1 MSDDYTHLGPAA
13 REAIDCTAEERI
25 IRINSRRFTDYPRC
39 RSVLEM
45 MTGQLAQP
53 KGRLKPNLLI
63 WGESGQGK
71 STIIKKHLRDHV
83 PVFDETAG
91 IRHTPVVGIEMPPM
105 CDVRWFYNDLLRA
118 IDAPITTARGINSGL
133 VQRIMDLYQML
144 GVRQIVIDEAH
155 NMLIGSVN
163 QQRAMLAAIR
173 HISNQLEVP
182 LVLVGTRD
190 AREALMHDRQLT
202 RRFRF
207 IELPVWK
214 EGQEFAALVG
224 SVLRSLPLR
233 CPSVVT
239 PRALKTLVNHA
250 EGITAGVFEILVN
263 LGVSAIE
270 TGEERITPAAIIE
283 YTKLSAAA

>member
-1 MSDDYTHLGPAA
+1 MSDDYSHLGPAA
-13 REAIDCTAEERI
+13 REAIDCPAEERI

-45 MTGQLAQP
+45 MAGQLAQP
-53 KGRLKPNLLI
+53 KGTLKPNLLI

-71 STIIKKHLRDHV
+71 STIIKKHLREHV
-83 PVFDETAG
+83 PVFDEIAG
-91 IRHTPVVGIEMPPM
+91 IRHTPVVSLEMPPM
-105 CDVRWFYNDLLRA
+105 CDVRWFYGDLLRA
-118 IDAPITTARGINSGL
+118 IDAPDDSNRGVRSAL
-133 VQRIMDLYQML
+133 VHRIMQLYQIL

-155 NMLIGSVN
+155 NMLVGTVN

-214 EGQEFAALVG
+214 EGPDFDALVG
-224 SVLRSLPLR
+224 SVFRSLPLR
-233 CPSVVT
+233 RPSVVT

-263 LGVSAIE
+263 LGVRAIE

>member
-13 REAIDCTAEERI
+13 RESIDCPAEERI

-45 MTGQLAQP
+45 MTGQIAQP
-53 KGRLKPNLLI
+53 KGSLKPNHLI

-71 STIIKKHLRDHV
+71 STIIKKHLREHV
-83 PVFDETAG
+83 PVFDEAAG
-91 IRHTPVVGIEMPPM
+91 IRHTPVIGIEMPPM
-105 CDVRWFYNDLLRA
+105 CDVRWFYGDLLRA
-118 IDAPITTARGINSGL
+118 IDAPLTPARGIHSAL
-133 VQRIMDLYQML
+133 VQRIMKLYQML

-155 NMLIGSVN
+155 NMLVGSVN

-214 EGQEFAALVG
+214 EGQEFDALVG

-233 CPSVVT
+233 RPSVVT
-239 PRALKTLVNHA
+239 PRALKTLVSHA
-250 EGITAGVFEILVN
+250 EGITACVFETLVN
-263 LGVSAIE
+263 LGVRAIE
-270 TGEERITPAAIIE
+270 TGEERITSAAIIE
-283 YTKLSAAA
+283 YTKLSTAA